1 MASDRAS
8 IPEVCGDAAYYF
20 NPEDSS
26 DFSSKLRELIEN
38 YDELSPVLICN
49 GYRRL
54 EQFDVRDV
62 ASKLMDVISQRNI

>member
-20 NPEDSS
+20 NPEDSA
-26 DFSSKLRELIEN
+26 DFSAKLRELIEN
-38 YDELSPVLICN
+38 YDELSPVLIRN